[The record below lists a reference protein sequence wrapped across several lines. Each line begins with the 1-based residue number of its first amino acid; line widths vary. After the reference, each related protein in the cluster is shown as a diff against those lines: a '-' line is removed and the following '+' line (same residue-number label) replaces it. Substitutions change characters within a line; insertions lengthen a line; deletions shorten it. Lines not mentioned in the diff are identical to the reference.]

1 MNGPGLV
8 LAFLI
13 IAIAALAVSGSVW
26 GGVIVAALELG
37 LWGVT
42 RYLRGGRRFLRS

>member
-1 MNGPGLV
+1 MAGPGLV

-13 IAIAALAVSGSVW
+13 IAVVAVAISGSVW
-26 GGVIVAALELG
+26 GGIIVAALELG
-37 LWGVT
+37 FWGLT